1 MSDFKTNEYA
11 NLLGGTEFEPRE
23 ENPMLGFR
31 GASRY
36 YSPEYREGFVL
47 ECRAI
52 RRLREHTWASPTSW

>member
-31 GASRY
+31 GASR
-36 YSPEYREGFVL
+36 ST
-47 ECRAI
+47 
-52 RRLREHTWASPTSW
+52 RRNIGRGSS